1 MVRFALPGA
10 GRVAMLVVV
19 VISWALMSFIAYAIM
34 RPTYN
39 AGIVTLR
46 TATRQKRRTRL
57 SRVVA
62 TVWMYSIVFVA
73 LVTSLVGL
81 ALLKRDTGDVFGLHK
96 HVLSWQYILHP
107 KFVALLCLSGL
118 SAAAASVVR
127 FRRAKIV
134 DSRAYENA
142 WRVGFAVFVS
152 IGCLGL
158 SLSVLSENLQID
170 NVVSSGQL
178 VGKAVA
184 MVVASRASAAG
195 FGPAPAGEIKD
206 FLGDYLE
213 KSGVSETDAI
223 KINTFAKG
231 LPKRFDPSK
240 DGMHNRMKAF
250 GFDSQTIQDAETE
263 LRRLRRKST

>member
-1 MVRFALPGA
+1 MARFAVPGA
-10 GRVAMLVVV
+10 GRVAMLVLV
-19 VISWALMSFIAYAIM
+19 VISWALLSFIAYAIM

-46 TATRQKRRTRL
+46 TATRSKRRTRL

-73 LVTSLVGL
+73 LVTSLLGL
-81 ALLKRDTGDVFGLHK
+81 ALLRRDRGDVFGLHK
-96 HVLSWQYILHP
+96 HVLSWQYVLHP

-118 SAAAASVVR
+118 SAAAAAVVR
-127 FRRAKIV
+127 FRRAKVV

-142 WRVGFAVFVS
+142 WMVGFAVFLSVGS
-152 IGCLGL
+152 LGL
-158 SLSVLSENLQID
+158 ALSVISESMPTEGA
-170 NVVSSGQL
+170 VASGKL

-206 FLGDYLE
+206 FLKDYLE
-213 KSGVSETDAI
+213 KSGVSESDAA
-223 KINTFAKG
+223 KINTFAAG

-250 GFDSQTIQDAETE
+250 GFDSQTVQDAEEE
-263 LRRLRRKST
+263 LRRLRNKST